1 MITAPEHKVP
11 AKRRRLPTGSPVVAS
26 LTGAVSAAL
35 LVLLFLLGEWFIW
48 SVSFHDAALYLA
60 YELGFTLLPGVLAYV
75 VLTGRAALG
84 LEQVAIGWALGFA
97 LELIAFVVTA
107 STGHRSLF
115 VLYPVVVGV
124 LTIPFL
130 LSKRRVRRERL
141 QIKRRGWIWA
151 LALVQIVVIAYFA
164 EQSFSVSPP
173 PLTVPELS
181 YQIENSYYQDKVLF
195 VSLAAEAV
203 HHWPLQDPNLAGT
216 ALHYHYFYF
225 LHEAAVHQVTG
236 ISLFQEE
243 FRLVLPVL
251 ALLVLLQ
258 FAYAGRVFA
267 RSPASGVVGAVL
279 FLFIGAFDPFPRVP
293 SEFFPLSYLSG
304 TYLFGLAFFLPA
316 VTEMGVILR
325 GTTERNRVAHW
336 ILAFVLLAASAGS
349 KGSIP
354 PVVLGGLVL
363 LGLFALARDR
373 ALLWKVMGLGLGAAA
388 IYATS
393 RLTIYRDTGG
403 DLPVHPL
410 YILERELPAIL
421 IVLAILAIVFAWRG
435 RGRLRRVL
443 IALGSALVLLV
454 LAALAP
460 DWFPH
465 AGVTYGFNPFE
476 WGIVGQEQPFTYLHQ
491 FILHWA
497 PFLGAFWTI
506 AVVVG
511 TLKLLEVLIP
521 GLIGLWVSRRE
532 QNRNLVL
539 WLFALLLSSLVPFYA
554 FNLAGD
560 SQGYFL
566 VYGYVAGCLL
576 AGAGLVALWK
586 RYVRPLGTRL
596 VIAGGLVVL
605 LLLLWSIDRPLE
617 PPASKKFFWRA
628 MAAPI
633 NPPGC
638 CNKNL
643 TPELYEGL
651 LWLSRH
657 TSPSD
662 VLAVNDQY
670 QDLAGQDPR
679 NYYYSAFAERRVL
692 LGGQFKGALVGP
704 FYPPKATADADPD
717 STPFPERTRINNA
730 IFLRG
735 DRAAVAEAK
744 RKYGVRYLVASKL
757 HGATPTQ
764 LKAVSR
770 LGKVVFDNSA
780 VEIISV

>member
-1 MITAPEHKVP
+1 VITAPEHKVP
-11 AKRRRLPTGSPVVAS
+11 LKRRRLPTRSPVVAS

-35 LVLLFLLGEWFIW
+35 LVLLVLLGEWFIW

-151 LALVQIVVIAYFA
+151 LALVQIIVLVYFA
-164 EQSFSVSPP
+164 EQSFSISPP
-173 PLTVPELS
+173 PQSVPEV
-181 YQIENSYYQDKVLF
+181 SYYQDKVLF

-203 HHWPLQDPNLAGT
+203 HHWPLQDPQLAGT

-243 FRLVLPVL
+243 FRLCLPVL

-267 RSPASGVVGAVL
+267 RSPASGVVGGTL
-279 FLFIGAFDPFPRVP
+279 FFLISSFDPFPTVP
-293 SEFFPLSYLSG
+293 SDLFPLSYLSG
-304 TYLFGLAFFLPA
+304 TFLFGLALFLPA

-325 GTTERNRVAHW
+325 GATERNRFAHW
-336 ILAFVLLAASAGS
+336 IVAFVLLGASAGS

-363 LGLFALARDR
+363 LGLFALVRDR
-373 ALLWKVMGLGLGAAA
+373 VLLWKVVGLGLGAAA
-388 IYATS
+388 IYALS
-393 RLTIYRDTGG
+393 RLTIYRDTGAEF
-403 DLPVHPL
+403 PIHPL
-410 YILERELPAIL
+410 YILGRELPAIL
-421 IVLAILAIVFAWRG
+421 IVLAIIAVVFAWRD
-435 RGRLRRVL
+435 RRRSRRA
-443 IALGSALVLLV
+443 IALVSAIAFLVF
-454 LAALAP
+454 AALIP
-460 DWFPH
+460 DWLPH

-476 WGIVGQEQPFTYLHQ
+476 WGIVGEEQPFKYLHQ
-491 FILHWA
+491 FIPDWA
-497 PFLGAFWTI
+497 PFLGVFWTI
-506 AVVVG
+506 AVVFA
-511 TLKLLEVLIP
+511 TLKLLLALIP
-521 GLIGLWVSRRE
+521 GLLGVWVSRRE
-532 QNRNLVL
+532 QSRTLVL
-539 WLFALLLSSLVPFYA
+539 WLLALLLSSLVPFYA
-554 FNLAGD
+554 FVLAGD
-560 SQGYFL
+560 SQVYFL
-566 VYGYVAGCLL
+566 AYGYAAGCVL

-586 RYVRPLGTRL
+586 RYVGPVAIRA
-596 VIAGGLVVL
+596 VVAGGLVVL
-605 LLLLWSIDRPLE
+605 LLLIWSVDRPLE
-617 PPASKKFFWRA
+617 SSPKNFWQGLTKG
-628 MAAPI
+628 PL
-633 NPPGC
+633 PGC
-638 CNKNL
+638 CDANM
-643 TPELYEGL
+643 TPGLYAGL
-651 LWLSRH
+651 RWLSH
-657 TSPSD
+657 NSSPND

-670 QDLAGQDPR
+670 QDLAGLDPR
-679 NYYYSAFAERRVL
+679 NYNYAAFAERRVM

-704 FYPPKATADADPD
+704 FYPPKTAADAYPTT
-717 STPFPERTRINNA
+717 TPFPTRVRLNNA
-730 IFLRG
+730 IFQRA
-735 DRAAVAEAK
+735 DRAALTEAK
-744 RKYGVRYLVASKL
+744 RRYGVRYLVASKL
-757 HGATPTQ
+757 HGATPEQ
-764 LKAVSR
+764 LKAVGR
-770 LGKVVFDNSA
+770 LGRIVFDNSS